1 MAKKMKMPDLM
12 CAEPMSLDKQFKA
25 GANISEGVSGRA
37 PLDTDRYD
45 YKADRRISTSA
56 CDEERQE
63 GE

>member
-1 MAKKMKMPDLM
+1 MAKKMRMPDLP
-12 CAEPMSLDKQFKA
+12 CAEPSLDKQFKA